1 MKKLPKLSEKLK
13 KDKKLLLTVAA
24 GILGIVFIVISE
36 FIPKSS
42 YKKAETGEQNKNTVS
57 SYEETLE
64 KRLESIIS
72 SVDGAGR
79 VQVMV
84 TLDTSEQT
92 QYAKDEKENSKSGD
106 KSSEKSYEKKY
117 VLTDDDSGV
126 VLKTTEP
133 EVRGVIVVCDGGDNA
148 AVKNGITSAVRA
160 ALSVDSN
167 KITVLKNEK
176 FGGKMM
182 SATIKRKHL
191 VLTGLVIAL
200 GTAMF
205 VNWYYTKPEA
215 KSVSKAADETTT
227 VSANLGDA
235 MYVNGTAAA
244 AESDWLSEAKLK
256 RTSAHDEA
264 KSALED
270 VINSSDADSDSK
282 QKASEGLEK
291 LTKNIT
297 DESDIENLI
306 TAKLGGKCL
315 VSLGESAS
323 VTVEKG
329 YLTDEALTQIVDIVT
344 AKSGLPSSK
353 VTVVEA
359 K

>member
-42 YKKAETGEQNKNTVS
+42 YKKVETGEQNKNSVS

-106 KSSEKSYEKKY
+106 KTSEKSYEKKY

-167 KITVLKNEK
+167 KITVLKMKN
-176 FGGKMM
+176 
-182 SATIKRKHL
+182 
-191 VLTGLVIAL
+191 
-200 GTAMF
+200 
-205 VNWYYTKPEA
+205 
-215 KSVSKAADETTT
+215 
-227 VSANLGDA
+227 
-235 MYVNGTAAA
+235 
-244 AESDWLSEAKLK
+244 SEAK
-256 RTSAHDEA
+256 
-264 KSALED
+264 
-270 VINSSDADSDSK
+270 
-282 QKASEGLEK
+282 
-291 LTKNIT
+291 
-297 DESDIENLI
+297 
-306 TAKLGGKCL
+306 
-315 VSLGESAS
+315 
-323 VTVEKG
+323 
-329 YLTDEALTQIVDIVT
+329 
-344 AKSGLPSSK
+344 
-353 VTVVEA
+353 
-359 K
+359 